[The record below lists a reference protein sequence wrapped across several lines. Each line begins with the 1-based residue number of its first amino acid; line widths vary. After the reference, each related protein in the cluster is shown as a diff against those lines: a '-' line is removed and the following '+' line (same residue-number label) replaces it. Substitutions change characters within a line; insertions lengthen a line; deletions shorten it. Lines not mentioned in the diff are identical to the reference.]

1 MGPIFFCIGVTA
13 SLFVV
18 SVINEIPHLIRILR
32 RPSNFLDSCND
43 LACQKECEK
52 RHKMVN
58 IMKCMSAH
66 TDFGKS
72 ERQKKGVKERE
83 AHGGREKD

>member
-1 MGPIFFCIGVTA
+1 
-13 SLFVV
+13 
-18 SVINEIPHLIRILR
+18 
-32 RPSNFLDSCND
+32 
-43 LACQKECEK
+43 
-52 RHKMVN
+52 MVN